1 MKPVVDYLFTIL
13 LIPVSGAIG
22 LLIFLFFISTGNF
35 PVFFKQLRTGENG
48 KHFWLLK
55 FRTLTNNQQLALPS
69 RQFLLGMW
77 LRRLNLDELPQII
90 NILRGEMSWV
100 GPRPLPK
107 QYDDRMSAE
116 QKIRWQVKPGIT
128 GWAQVNGRHSISWE
142 EKFDLDAYYV
152 HHLSFA
158 LDLKIA
164 FRTLKL
170 MLSFRPDR
178 SLEEKPFRGNHA

>member
-142 EKFDLDAYYV
+142 EKFELDRWYIQNI
-152 HHLSFA
+152 SFTT
-158 LDLKIA
+158 DLKIIIK
-164 FRTLKL
+164 TIILLLSLKE
-170 MLSFRPDR
+170 DR
-178 SLEEKPFRGNHA
+178 SLAEKEFTGE